1 MNDIIRPLV
10 KIGKTGLRFVSK
22 NSNLILTIVSATGVI
37 VTTIFAIKGTIKAVK
52 LCEEVKP
59 VGAKEV
65 IKTVW
70 KCYIPTIGIVIL
82 TTTAILCNGHI
93 NAKRLAL
100 VTSAYTSSVE
110 ALKRVESK
118 MTDVV
123 GPKKAAAVIDEA
135 HSESARN
142 NLPSSPSDIIQ
153 TGSGGEI
160 FFVDDVGQWLYSDTH
175 RIELAEMKTA
185 KSLRNS
191 DDWDEK
197 GDNFII
203 MNVALEHLGAR
214 PCAYGRTHGWK
225 ESDLKELGLEG
236 PKFRISSARMDIN
249 GENRAVGTIWF
260 EPEPML
266 L

>member
-1 MNDIIRPLV
+1 MNDIIRPIV
-10 KIGKTGLRFVSK
+10 KVSKTGIRFLAK

-37 VTTIFAIKGTIKAVK
+37 ATTVFAIKGTIKAVK

-59 VGAKEV
+59 VGAKEI
-65 IKTVW
+65 IKTTW

-93 NAKRLAL
+93 NARKLAL

-118 MTDVV
+118 MTDIV
-123 GPKKAAAVIDEA
+123 GPKKAATVIDEA

-142 NLPSSPSDIIQ
+142 NLPASPTDIIH
-153 TGSGGEI
+153 TGSGNEL
-160 FFVDDVGQWLYSDTH
+160 FFIDDVGQWIYSDTH
-175 RIELAEMKTA
+175 QVELAQMKTE

-197 GDNFII
+197 GDNFVL

-214 PCAYGRTHGWK
+214 SCAYGRTHGWK
-225 ESDLKELGLEG
+225 ESELRKLGLEG
-236 PKFRISSARMDIN
+236 PRFRISSARMDVN

-260 EPEPML
+260 EPEPEML
-266 L
+266 